1 MALAVSKRADQSLEH
16 SNSGKKLQRALNNST
31 QMTSGPDQS
40 VCLKGFWAGFDE
52 DLRNLIIYFQGTSR

>member
-16 SNSGKKLQRALNNST
+16 LNSGKKLQRALNNSI

-40 VCLKGFWAGFDE
+40 VCK
-52 DLRNLIIYFQGTSR
+52 I